1 MRYGAGPDVD
11 LRLFY
16 FKPMRNLVFFLFSSV
31 VIFFSCE
38 TSQNEGKSALSPK
51 VTTAYLNYD
60 SDDPAIWIHPSDP
73 SKSLVLGTDKDTDGA
88 LYVFDLKGRVD
99 TARTFWG
106 IKRPNNVDI
115 EYGFQIDSITSLDIA
130 VVTEREREGIRIFS
144 LPDMQPID
152 RGGLPTFEGEPK
164 GDFTATMGIAL
175 YKQPGT
181 GEIHAIVGR
190 KGGPTDGSYL
200 WQYRLV
206 PDSTGQVAL
215 ELIRK
220 FGAFS
225 GKAEIEAIAV
235 DDELGYIYYCDE
247 GVGVRK
253 YYADPAKGN
262 EELAM
267 FGEETFKEDNEGIA
281 ILAKANGKGYIIVSN
296 QQDQSFNVFPRE
308 GTVGNPNQHDLLGII
323 PMSTEE
329 TDGCEVSGVN
339 FGPDFPNGLFVAM
352 STDRTF
358 QFYDLADLQLDSL
371 ATH

>member
-1 MRYGAGPDVD
+1 MRK
-11 LRLFY
+11 LI
-16 FKPMRNLVFFLFSSV
+16 FFLFSSV

-38 TSQNEGKSALSPK
+38 FDQERKILTISPK
-51 VTTAYLNYD
+51 VTTDYLNYD
-60 SDDPAIWIHPSDP
+60 SDDPAIWVHPTDP

-88 LYVFDLKGRVD
+88 LYVFDLQGRVD
-99 TARTFWG
+99 SVRTFRG

-115 EYGFQIDSITSLDIA
+115 EYGLQMDSTTSTDIA

-152 RGGLPTFEGEPK
+152 GGGLSTFKGEPK

-175 YKQPGT
+175 YKRPGT

-190 KGGPTDGSYL
+190 KGGPTDSTYL

-206 PDSTGQVAL
+206 PDSTGQITL
-215 ELIRK
+215 QLLRK

-235 DDELGYIYYCDE
+235 DDALGYIYYSDE

-262 EELAM
+262 DELAL
-267 FGEETFKEDNEGIA
+267 FGEGTFKEDNEGIA
-281 ILAKANGKGYIIVSN
+281 ILAKANQEGFIIVSN
-296 QQDQSFNVFPRE
+296 QQDQSFNVFPRK
-308 GTVGNPNQHDLLGII
+308 GPASNPHQHDLLGII

-339 FGPDFPNGLFVAM
+339 FGPSFPNGLFVAM

-371 ATH
+371 AVN